1 MTMSNAINQAGGS
14 SPAAEDSWPDGDRPI
29 RVEGVTQEDGFRVDL
44 ESFEGPLDLL
54 LELARHHKIDLAKIS
69 ILALAEQYLS
79 FIGNLKKLRLEVAAD
94 YLVMAAWL
102 AYLKSRLLLP
112 EPANAGEPIV
122 EDLAARL
129 AFRLQRLQAMR
140 QAAAQLMARNRLGR
154 DVFERGEPE
163 PLQYQI
169 HRQYS
174 DNLFDLLKAYAE
186 RRQKLVSHRNY
197 QVRKLPVWSIN
208 EAREVL
214 ARLVGSMDDWG
225 RFDVYLHDYL
235 VEPKRRRSV
244 TASSF
249 SASLELARE
258 GVLEIRQADVFKPI
272 YMRRRPGLSELKP

>member
-1 MTMSNAINQAGGS
+1 MSNSMNQAGGS
-14 SPAAEDSWPDGDRPI
+14 SPAAEESWPDGDRPL
-29 RVEGVTQEDGFRVDL
+29 RLEGVAEEDGFHVDL

-112 EPANAGEPIV
+112 EPADAGEPVV
-122 EDLAARL
+122 EDFAARL

-169 HRQYS
+169 NRQYS

-186 RRQKLVSHRNY
+186 RRQKLVSHSSY

-258 GVLEIRQADVFKPI
+258 GTLEIRQADAFKPI
-272 YMRRRPGLSELKP
+272 YMRRRPGLGELKA